1 MKLGRL
7 PHDPALLAECPKHVF
22 GAVTAPPVVDRR
34 SIDYQPGLYGN
45 SEYNDCCFAS
55 VANAARGV
63 AKTHGYSLAVADEKP
78 LADFAEY
85 NGDPPDLAT
94 IEGCLMQDV
103 SDWQE
108 ASGLDL
114 GGPVRLYG
122 VPRVIDHTS
131 RNDLALSIFQLG
143 HGWWGIDIY
152 EKDIADI
159 QAGRPWDFTLGQDSG
174 KLLGGH
180 AINAWDYTGLQDT
193 DMVRVGTWGRW
204 QPATWNWISRRLLE
218 SHAVIWPQLK
228 AAPL

>member
-1 MKLGRL
+1 
-7 PHDPALLAECPKHVF
+7 
-22 GAVTAPPVVDRR
+22 
-34 SIDYQPGLYGN
+34 
-45 SEYNDCCFAS
+45 
-55 VANAARGV
+55 
-63 AKTHGYSLAVADEKP
+63 
-78 LADFAEY
+78 
-85 NGDPPDLAT
+85 
-94 IEGCLMQDV
+94 MQDV
-103 SDWQE
+103 LSWQE
-108 ASGLDL
+108 THGLDL
-114 GGPVRLYG
+114 GGIQLYG
-122 VPRVIDHTS
+122 VPRVVDHTS

-159 QAGRPWDFTLGQDSG
+159 QAGIPWDFTLGQDSG

-193 DMVRVGTWGRW
+193 DIVRVGTWGRW